1 MKPAFF
7 QLILCAISG
16 SALASATSTGNGTAT
31 TANSTS
37 TGSLAG
43 TSPGTLAGSAF
54 STCTNIGFSST
65 TISASCP
72 DANMIFHSSS
82 INTNNCI
89 GNNDG
94 NLVHGNKYASTCS
107 AITFTPSSANG
118 VSLSAACKNKK
129 GQEVQASVDLGTF
142 IINNGGT
149 LTCA

>member
-16 SALASATSTGNGTAT
+16 SALASATSTRNGTAT

-37 TGSLAG
+37 TGSLAR

-54 STCTNIGFSST
+54 STTCMNIGFSST
-65 TISASCP
+65 TILASCP
-72 DANMIFHSSS
+72 DANGIFHSSS

-94 NLVHGNKYASTCS
+94 NLVPGNKYASTCS
-107 AITFTPSSANG
+107 AITFTPTANG
-118 VSLSAACKNKK
+118 VILNAACKNEKK
-129 GQEVQASVDLGTF
+129 QEVQASVNLDT
-142 IINNGGT
+142 IISNNGGT
-149 LTCA
+149 LSCI